1 MLKSTSSRIFS
12 RPHCLKWPQ
21 PHCLKLTSSC
31 RARRAILHAS
41 GVMLLLMGILG
52 CGRAPDPVRDLSRDL
67 DRFPEYSLVIDDL
80 NVEDGFFPDYFMRFR
95 LMTASGQ
102 RVAGV
107 DTLIYETRTTEWQE
121 VSEEVFARYQHYL
134 GMVVAA
140 KGGDGKRTGLQQAHP
155 PGYQYVGNS
164 NYGYWGG
171 GGFWAFYGQ
180 YAFMSSMLGGHR
192 IGRQDYGDYRRSGDG
207 GRPYFGPN
215 QNGRPAFGTRGSVTQ
230 KTKPQFYQRYRQRMS
245 SSGRGFGT
253 RGTTS
258 TSRSGSRRF
267 GK

>member
-1 MLKSTSSRIFS
+1 MLKSTSSRIS
-12 RPHCLKWPQ
+12 SLPHCPECPRPVRSKWPLSQ
-21 PHCLKLTSSC
+21 VRKIMLC
-31 RARRAILHAS
+31 AAS
-41 GVMLLLMGILG
+41 MLMVLGFLG
-52 CGRAPDPVRDLSRDL
+52 CGREPDPVRDLSRDL
-67 DRFPEYSLVIDDL
+67 DRYPEYSITVDDL

-102 RVAGV
+102 RISGV
-107 DTLIYETRTTEWQE
+107 DTLIYETRTTQWKK

-140 KGGDGKRTGLQQAHP
+140 KTADGKRTGLQQAHP

-180 YAFMSSMLGGHR
+180 YAFMSSMLGGHQ
-192 IGRQDYGDYRRSGDG
+192 IGRADYGEYRRSGDR

-215 QNGRPAFGTRGSVTQ
+215 QNGRPAFGTRGTVTQ

-245 SSGRGFGT
+245 STGRGFGT
-253 RGTTS
+253 RRSATG
-258 TSRSGSRRF
+258 TSRSGMRRF

>member
-1 MLKSTSSRIFS
+1 
-12 RPHCLKWPQ
+12 
-21 PHCLKLTSSC
+21 
-31 RARRAILHAS
+31 
-41 GVMLLLMGILG
+41 MLLLMLIVG
-52 CGRAPDPVRDLSRDL
+52 CGRASDPVRDLTRDL
-67 DRFPEYSLVIDDL
+67 DRYPEYSLVVDDL

-102 RVAGV
+102 QIAGV
-107 DTLIYETRTTEWQE
+107 DTLIYETRTTAWQE
-121 VSEEVFARYQHYL
+121 VSEQVFARYQHYL

-140 KGGDGKRTGLQQAHP
+140 KGADGKRTGLQQAHP

-192 IGRQDYGDYRRSGDG
+192 IGRQDYGNYRRSGDG
-207 GRPYFGPN
+207 GRAYFGPN
-215 QNGRPAFGTRGSVTQ
+215 KNGSPAFGTRGSVTQ

-253 RGTTS
+253 RRATS
-258 TSRSGSRRF
+258 TSRSGSRF